1 MVKFSNEQG
10 GITMKSVLLGN
21 GINIQ
26 FGGKAYSNY
35 FIMERIRYR
44 AKLDSYRELFDN
56 TLSSSEIVNILDGFV
71 NIANGIRNG
80 EYDQFADDDS
90 NISDALN
97 DFKRRYTSKVDA
109 SYGIMLEDW
118 FLLIQMFFLK
128 NNDLTE
134 NKSAAIQGFERLI
147 LDAIYNGGKIQDLFK
162 RMPKKAKR
170 FFTGYDNI
178 FTLNYDN
185 NLEMLTKKIVF
196 HLHGDFS
203 VLANS
208 ENTNNVQ
215 GYIRSQE
222 NNLSVVD
229 GMEHCFCNAL
239 LNYSGLLKYKTA
251 RDFHNLIIA
260 AEKFR
265 SQYENDPIFR
275 MQLSD
280 LQKNKPFEYQMIMT
294 KIENPELNMATE
306 YYFEKFET
314 ISDELHIIG
323 MSPNNDAHIFD
334 LIRNN
339 KALRKVVFYYFSK
352 LEKNYIEEHFPEDLF
367 SCESVESLW
376 KSLDCIKPKYN
387 CNYSIPS
394 EIDRFISCFNILS
407 GSVATKEDVLKEIS
421 ETPQFEMKRLCNLVK
436 KDMQNRNP
444 EHKPTNEEEFFKST
458 ASISYIA
465 LQEGLLPST
474 LFMICVMNF
483 HIIKDN

>member
-1 MVKFSNEQG
+1 
-10 GITMKSVLLGN
+10 MKSVLLGN

-44 AKLDSYRELFDN
+44 AKLDSYMQLFGN
-56 TLSSSEIVNILDGFV
+56 TLTSSEIINILDGFV
-71 NIANGIRNG
+71 DIANGVRNG
-80 EYDQFADDDS
+80 DYDQYIDGDE
-90 NISDALN
+90 NIQEAID
-97 DFKRRYTSKVDA
+97 DFKCRYTSNVSA
-109 SYGIMLEDW
+109 SYDIMLEDW

-128 NNDLTE
+128 NNDLTD

-162 RMPKKAKR
+162 GMPKKVKH
-170 FFTGYDNI
+170 FFKGYDNI

-185 NLEMLTKKIVF
+185 NLEALTRKTVF

-208 ENTNNVQ
+208 ENPNNVQ

-222 NNLSVVD
+222 NKLVVVK

-239 LNYSGLLKYKTA
+239 LNYSGMLKYKTA
-251 RDFHNLIIA
+251 TDFHSLITIS
-260 AEKFR
+260 ENFKSLYDSDLDFR
-265 SQYENDPIFR
+265 K
-275 MQLSD
+275 QLSG
-280 LQKNKPFEYQMIMT
+280 LEKNKPFDYQMIMT
-294 KIENPELNMATE
+294 KIEHPELNMATE
-306 YYFEKFET
+306 YYFDKFAT

-339 KALRKVVFYYFSK
+339 KALKKVVFYYFSNK
-352 LEKNYIEEHFPEDLF
+352 EKNYIEKHFSKELF
-367 SCESVESLW
+367 SFESVDGLW
-376 KSLDCIKPKYN
+376 KSLGSNKPKYN
-387 CNYSIPS
+387 CNYSMPTD
-394 EIDRFISCFNILS
+394 IDRFISCFNALS
-407 GSVATKEDVLKEIS
+407 GSVSTKEDILKEIS
-421 ETPQFEMKRLCNLVK
+421 QIPKFEMERLCKLVRA
-436 KDMQNRNP
+436 DMQKRNP
-444 EHKPTNEEEFFKST
+444 EHSPTDEEGFFKST

-474 LFMICVMNF
+474 LYMICIMNF
-483 HIIKDN
+483 HIIRDN